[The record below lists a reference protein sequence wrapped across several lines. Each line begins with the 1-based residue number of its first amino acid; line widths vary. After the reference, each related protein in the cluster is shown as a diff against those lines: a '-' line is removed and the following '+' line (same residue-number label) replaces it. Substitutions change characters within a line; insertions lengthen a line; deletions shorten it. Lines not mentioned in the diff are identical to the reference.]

1 MGEHKITDYESHLRA
16 IRTAIAGLAI
26 AVLASGWMI
35 AIENSFGIVLWI
47 FGLIVVGYSF
57 VPTLVDS

>member
-1 MGEHKITDYESHLRA
+1 MEGNKATDYDSHLRA

-35 AIENSFGIVLWI
+35 AIGNSLGILLWI
-47 FGLIVVGYSF
+47 FDLIVVVYSF